1 LKESI
6 MKMLATATAL
16 LFNVALGSGLS
27 VPASADASDIPSVT
41 VKFADLDISRP
52 AGATKLYGRI
62 QGAANV
68 VCSAY
73 DHSGFT
79 TQANF
84 KACVSDA
91 IGRAV
96 AKVESPALN
105 MVYRAKT
112 GAMVPTRLAT
122 AGTH

>member
-1 LKESI
+1 
-6 MKMLATATAL
+6 MKMLATATAI
-16 LFNVALGSGLS
+16 LFSVSLGSALS
-27 VPASADASDIPSVT
+27 VPANADTSDIPSVT

-62 QGAANV
+62 QGAAKL
-68 VCSAY
+68 VCTAY
-73 DHSGFT
+73 DRSNFMA
-79 TQANF
+79 QANF

-96 AKVESPALN
+96 AKVESPTLN

-112 GAMVPTRLAT
+112 GAIVPTRLAT

>member
-1 LKESI
+1 

-16 LFNVALGSGLS
+16 LFNVSFGCALSI
-27 VPASADASDIPSVT
+27 PTRADTSDIPSVT
-41 VKFADLDISRP
+41 VKFADLDVSRP

-62 QGAANV
+62 QGAANL
-68 VCSAY
+68 VCSAH
-73 DHSGFT
+73 DRSNFT
-79 TQANF
+79 AQANF
-84 KACVSDA
+84 KACVKDA

-112 GAMVPTRLAT
+112 GAIVPTRLAT
-122 AGTH
+122 TGTH

>member
-6 MKMLATATAL
+6 MKMLAAATAL
-16 LFNVALGSGLS
+16 LFNVSLGSALS
-27 VPASADASDIPSVT
+27 VPASADTGDIPSVT

-62 QGAANV
+62 QGAAKL

-73 DHSGFT
+73 DRSDFAA
-79 TQANF
+79 QANF

-112 GAMVPTRLAT
+112 GAIVPTRLARSEM
-122 AGTH
+122 H

>member
-1 LKESI
+1 

-16 LFNVALGSGLS
+16 LFNVSLGSALS

-41 VKFADLDISRP
+41 VKFADLDILRP

-62 QGAANV
+62 QGAANL
-68 VCSAY
+68 VCSGY
-73 DHSGFT
+73 DHSSFT
-79 TQANF
+79 AQANF

-112 GAMVPTRLAT
+112 GAVVPTRLAT

>member
-1 LKESI
+1 

-16 LFNVALGSGLS
+16 LFNVSLGSALS

-41 VKFADLDISRP
+41 VNFADLDISRP

-62 QGAANV
+62 QGAANL

-73 DHSGFT
+73 DHSSLT
-79 TQANF
+79 AQANF

-105 MVYRAKT
+105 MVYRAQT
-112 GAMVPTRLAT
+112 GAIVPTRLA
-122 AGTH
+122 ASGTH

>member
-1 LKESI
+1 

-16 LFNVALGSGLS
+16 LFNVSLGSALS
-27 VPASADASDIPSVT
+27 VPASADTSDIPSVT
-41 VKFADLDISRP
+41 VKFSDLDISRP

-62 QGAANV
+62 QGAANL

-73 DHSGFT
+73 DHSNFMA
-79 TQANF
+79 QANF

-96 AKVESPALN
+96 AKVESPTLN

-112 GAMVPTRLAT
+112 GATVPTRLA
-122 AGTH
+122 ASGTH

>member
-1 LKESI
+1 

-16 LFNVALGSGLS
+16 LFNVSLGSGLS

-52 AGATKLYGRI
+52 AGAAKLYGRI

-73 DHSGFT
+73 DHSGFNA
-79 TQANF
+79 QANF
-84 KACVSDA
+84 KACVGDA
-91 IGRAV
+91 VGRAV
-96 AKVESPALN
+96 AKVGSPTLN
-105 MVYRAKT
+105 MVYRART
-112 GAMVPTRLAT
+112 GAIVPTRLAT
-122 AGTH
+122 TGTH